1 MEKEMEPHSRSD
13 QVNDSANGQARN
25 PAKDPAKDPA
35 NDPAKPQ
42 ANTPTDDTDTAHRS
56 GQFGADKPEFGKA
69 PPTSKRHADK
79 QPNQQG
85 PEYEEG
91 GQYPGKRPEG
101 K

>member
-25 PAKDPAKDPA
+25 PAKNPAKDPA
-35 NDPAKPQ
+35 NDPAQPQ

-69 PPTSKRHADK
+69 PPASKRHADK